1 MLTEKAMFDRKWQY
15 LPELAR
21 LLGGLRLSPERMPL
35 TSTSRTG
42 IDRLADLLS
51 VFALT
56 QDNKDEL
63 RKAVIE
69 GNRQVGYELMLLA
82 KMMGHA
88 ASELED
94 AAQQT
99 KQICDALEE
108 FRGANI

>member
-1 MLTEKAMFDRKWQY
+1 MLTENAIFDRKWQS

-21 LLGGLRLSPERMPL
+21 LLGDRRLSAAAMPF

-42 IDRLADLLS
+42 VDRLTDLWS

-56 QDNKDEL
+56 QNNKDEL

-69 GNRQVGYELMLLA
+69 GNRQLGDELMLLA
-82 KMMGHA
+82 KTIEDA

-99 KQICDALEE
+99 KQICGALEE
-108 FRGANI
+108 FRGAHI

>member
-1 MLTEKAMFDRKWQY
+1 MLTEKAMFDRKWHS

-21 LLGGLRLSPERMPL
+21 LLGDRRLSAAAMPL

-42 IDRLADLLS
+42 IDRLADLWS

-63 RKAVIE
+63 RKALIE
-69 GNRQVGYELMLLA
+69 GNREVGYELMLLA

-99 KQICDALEE
+99 KQICGALEE